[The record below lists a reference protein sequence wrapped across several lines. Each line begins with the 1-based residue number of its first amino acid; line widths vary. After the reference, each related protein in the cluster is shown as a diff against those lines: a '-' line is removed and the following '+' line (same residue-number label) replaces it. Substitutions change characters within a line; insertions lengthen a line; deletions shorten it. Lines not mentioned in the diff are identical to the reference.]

1 MFSPSGKLQ
10 GLESGH
16 RERGA
21 RTWFRYSS
29 NSGSSGLSLGRAGVG
44 REQMRLNRAPSVVR
58 AVICASAGLLII
70 NHTKSKQEI
79 TLDAFHYIL
88 RKGFYL
94 CLDRFIPKLGILF
107 TEEYKSIRPI
117 VTPLMR

>member
-29 NSGSSGLSLGRAGVG
+29 NSGSSELCLGRAGLG
-44 REQMRLNRAPSVVR
+44 REQMRLNRAPCVLG

-70 NHTKSKQEI
+70 NHHTKSKQKI
-79 TLDAFHYIL
+79 TLDAFHYS
-88 RKGFYL
+88 K
-94 CLDRFIPKLGILF
+94 KGILF
-107 TEEYKSIRPI
+107 VFGQIHS
-117 VTPLMR
+117 